1 MNKLFASPAA
11 CRDIVL
17 AVVLAAG
24 MWLTRSHDVT
34 ILTLPDLTWA
44 AFFLAGALSHRWVL
58 PIGLTLNAF
67 AIDYVALS
75 HGVSDY
81 CVTPAYAF
89 LIPTHFCLWA
99 AGRWTRSVHLGSS
112 AHVACCAIALCAGVI
127 GAFCISNVGFFA
139 FAGYFDDVSAAEY
152 ARRVLRYFPAFFES
166 TALYGCVGLLVAYAV
181 QRVAAFRSQAT
192 SK

>member
-89 LIPTHFCLWA
+89 LTMDTQCA
-99 AGRWTRSVHLGSS
+99 LGLVGSRGLLCDS
-112 AHVACCAIALCAGVI
+112 ALRRR
-127 GAFCISNVGFFA
+127 
-139 FAGYFDDVSAAEY
+139 D
-152 ARRVLRYFPAFFES
+152 RRVLHFQRRLLRVRRLLRRRVGGGVRATRATVCPGVLRKHRALWLCRLAGRLRRATCRGFPFAGDIEMN
-166 TALYGCVGLLVAYAV
+166 TL
-181 QRVAAFRSQAT
+181 
-192 SK
+192 